1 MALLDFYGQTPDYY
15 GGLLGV
21 DELNRLRQQAQ
32 EQGTLNMAT
41 ALLQAGAPS
50 RTPGGGA
57 LAIAQGLQMGQDAYR
72 KALNQGLQEKMAGLQ
87 VEDLMRKRQEE
98 QAVRRFLPQIMQTTT
113 TPEQLTMY
121 GQPTQGVIRDDEGNL
136 LPGGGMIPARQQTA
150 INRQALQQLALAA
163 PEQFA
168 KISGSLKALQPEYK
182 EAGGVLYEIPTYGG
196 TPTAVGGKPKEEIA
210 GGVREA
216 MQVLGINKTVAEL
229 SPQERQSIAN
239 YIDRK
244 TEKGRTVVNLS
255 DPTAVAKAQA
265 DILKDWKGIVKDSGA
280 TEIANRYLSLGAAMD
295 EASKGVK
302 AADGAIIYNIGKIY
316 DPSGAVQEGDKQ
328 TILGNRSIP
337 DSVKAYAQKVFEGGS
352 LLPAERQGLYSVA
365 TSMVQQRQKQLEADR
380 QNYLGLS
387 KDLGGT
393 GEIIKDPFADV
404 FSPKKVQPQEPAP
417 MMDWQAKALAERRKR
432 GL

>member
-15 GGLLGV
+15 GGLLGA

-98 QAVRRFLPQIMQTTT
+98 QAVRRFLPQIMQ
-113 TPEQLTMY
+113 PGAVEQNWQSPDQI
-121 GQPTQGVIRDDEGNL
+121 GQYFQTGQMPTQQGPSTV
-136 LPGGGMIPARQQTA
+136 
-150 INRQALQQLALAA
+150 NRQALQQLALAA

-168 KISGSLKALQPEYK
+168 KIAGSLKALQPEYK

-196 TPTAVGGKPKEEIA
+196 E
-210 GGVREA
+210 VREVAGQRKEDLAGPVKQA
-216 MQVLGINKTVAEL
+216 MQVLGINKPFAEVT
-229 SPQERQSIAN
+229 PQERTAIGQ
-239 YIDRK
+239 YIDRQESFK
-244 TEKGRTVVNLS
+244 QPKVTVDLK
-255 DPTAVAKAQA
+255 DPTAVAKAQS
-265 DILKDWKGIVKDSGA
+265 DVLKDWKAIVKDSGA

-295 EASKGVK
+295 EAKKGIK

-380 QNYLGLS
+380 KNYLSLS
-387 KDLGGT
+387 QQLGGT

-404 FSPKKVQPQEPAP
+404 FSPRKPQTPEPMP
-417 MMDWQAKALAERRKR
+417 MNDWQAAAQAEQKRRR
-432 GL
+432 GQ

>member
-15 GGLLGV
+15 GGLLGT

-98 QAVRRFLPQIMQTTT
+98 QAVRRFLPQIMQ
-113 TPEQLTMY
+113 PGAVEQNWQSPDQISQYFQT
-121 GQPTQGVIRDDEGNL
+121 GAIPTQQGQATVNRD
-136 LPGGGMIPARQQTA
+136 
-150 INRQALQQLALAA
+150 ALQRLALAA
-163 PEQFA
+163 PEQFT
-168 KISGSLKALQPEYK
+168 KIAGSLKALQPEYK

-387 KDLGGT
+387 KQLGGT

>member
-15 GGLLGV
+15 GGLLGT

-87 VEDLMRKRQEE
+87 VEDLLRKRQEE
-98 QAVRRFLPQIMQTTT
+98 QAVRRFLPQIMQ
-113 TPEQLTMY
+113 PGAVEQNWQSPDQI
-121 GQPTQGVIRDDEGNL
+121 GQYFQTGAIPTQQGQATVNRD
-136 LPGGGMIPARQQTA
+136 
-150 INRQALQQLALAA
+150 ALQRLALAA
-163 PEQFA
+163 PEQFT
-168 KISGSLKALQPEYK
+168 KIAGSLKALQPEYK
-182 EAGGVLYEIPTYGG
+182 EAGGILYEIPTYGG

-216 MQVLGINKTVAEL
+216 MQVLGINKTVADL
-229 SPQERQSIAN
+229 SPQERQQISQ

-244 TEKGRTVVNLS
+244 EMMKAPKVSVDLK
-255 DPTAVAKAQA
+255 DPTAVAKAQS
-265 DILKDWKGIVKDSGA
+265 DVLKDWKAIVKDSGA

-387 KDLGGT
+387 KQLGGT

>member
-15 GGLLGV
+15 GGLLGT

-87 VEDLMRKRQEE
+87 VEDLLRKRQEE
-98 QAVRRFLPQIMQTTT
+98 QAVRRFLPQIMQ
-113 TPEQLTMY
+113 PGAVEQNWQSPDQI
-121 GQPTQGVIRDDEGNL
+121 GQYFQTGEIPTQQAPSTVNRD
-136 LPGGGMIPARQQTA
+136 
-150 INRQALQQLALAA
+150 ALQRLALAA

-168 KISGSLKALQPEYK
+168 KIAGSLKALQPEYK

-229 SPQERQSIAN
+229 SPQERQQISQ

-244 TEKGRTVVNLS
+244 EMMKAPKVSVDLK
-255 DPTAVAKAQA
+255 DPTAVAKAQS
-265 DILKDWKGIVKDSGA
+265 DVLKDWKAIVKDSGA

-387 KDLGGT
+387 KQLGGT

>member
-72 KALNQGLQEKMAGLQ
+72 KALNQGLQEKMTGLQ

-98 QAVRRFLPQIMQTTT
+98 QAVRRFLPQIMQ
-113 TPEQLTMY
+113 PGAVEQNWQSPDQISQYFQT
-121 GQPTQGVIRDDEGNL
+121 GAIPTQQAPSTVNRD
-136 LPGGGMIPARQQTA
+136 
-150 INRQALQQLALAA
+150 ALQRLALAA
-163 PEQFA
+163 PEQFT
-168 KISGSLKALQPEYK
+168 KIAGSLKALQPEYK

-210 GGVREA
+210 SGVREA

-380 QNYLGLS
+380 QNYLMLS

-404 FSPKKVQPQEPAP
+404 FSPKKVQSQEPAP

>member
-87 VEDLMRKRQEE
+87 VEDLLRKRQEE
-98 QAVRRFLPQIMQTTT
+98 QAVRRFLPQIMQ
-113 TPEQLTMY
+113 PGAVEQNWQSPDQI
-121 GQPTQGVIRDDEGNL
+121 GQYFQTGAIPTQQAPSTVNRD
-136 LPGGGMIPARQQTA
+136 
-150 INRQALQQLALAA
+150 ALQRLALAA

-168 KISGSLKALQPEYK
+168 KIAGSLKALQPEYK

-216 MQVLGINKTVAEL
+216 MQVLGINKTVADL
-229 SPQERQSIAN
+229 SPQERQQISQ

-244 TEKGRTVVNLS
+244 EMMKAPKVSVDLK
-255 DPTAVAKAQA
+255 DPTAVAKAQS
-265 DILKDWKGIVKDSGA
+265 DVLKDWKAIVKDSGA

-387 KDLGGT
+387 KQLGGT

>member
-15 GGLLGV
+15 GGLLGA
-21 DELNRLRQQAQ
+21 DELDRLRQQAQ
-32 EQGTLNMAT
+32 SQGNLNMAT

-57 LAIAQGLQMGQDAYR
+57 LAIAQGLQQGQQAY
-72 KALNQGLQEKMAGLQ
+72 KQALSQGLQEKMAGLQ
-87 VEDLMRKRQEE
+87 VEDLLRKRQEE
-98 QAVRRFLPQIMQTTT
+98 QAVRRFLPQIMQ
-113 TPEQLTMY
+113 PGAVEQNWQSPDQISQYFQTGEM
-121 GQPTQGVIRDDEGNL
+121 PVTQGQSTVNRD
-136 LPGGGMIPARQQTA
+136 
-150 INRQALQQLALAA
+150 ALQRLALAA
-163 PEQFA
+163 PEQFT
-168 KISGSLKALQPEYK
+168 KIAGSLKALQPEYK

-216 MQVLGINKTVAEL
+216 MQVLGINKTIADL
-229 SPQERQSIAN
+229 SPQERQQISQ

-244 TEKGRTVVNLS
+244 EMMKAPKVSVDLK

-265 DILKDWKGIVKDSGA
+265 DVLKDWKGIVKDSGA
-280 TEIANRYLSLGAAMD
+280 TEIANRYVSLGAAMD
-295 EASKGVK
+295 EANKGVK

-337 DSVKAYAQKVFEGGS
+337 DSVKAYAQKVFDGGS
-352 LLPAERQGLYSVA
+352 LLPTERQGLYSVA

-387 KDLGGT
+387 KQLGGS

-404 FSPKKVQPQEPAP
+404 FSPKKAQSQEPAP